1 MRVNERRVQGR
12 KERPTE
18 RKTERK
24 EGRGRKREIQKR
36 KRERGRAVS
45 LSTRGR
51 LGIGGE
57 KETEQSSYLV
67 GKEDRESSAI
77 AGSNKDKCRVPQDR
91 RWTKEM
97 RIGEKERERE
107 EESERFRYRKEG
119 RKGNHR

>member
-18 RKTERK
+18 RKAERK
-24 EGRGRKREIQKR
+24 EGGERGKYKRGRE
-36 KRERGRAVS
+36 RERS
-45 LSTRGR
+45 LSLYSRKTRYR
-51 LGIGGE
+51 RWE
-57 KETEQSSYLV
+57 RDRQSSYLV

-77 AGSNKDKCRVPQDR
+77 AGSNKDKCGVPQDR